1 MNKSA
6 SFLALALCLP
16 LTACD
21 SGKESDVTVKED
33 APATSITGSISLGG
47 SKTLPSSAL
56 VEISLVDVSRQ
67 DARAKLIARQRIT
80 RPGPAPIEFELHFN
94 PGIIQERNSYAIQ
107 TRITDRGRLLYVSDT
122 HTPVLTR
129 GAGSHVEIT
138 LTGVRS
144 PAFGDPAGLG
154 IKPRG
159 GKRDTGALEL
169 EGMFRY
175 MADAALFRDCRSNKV
190 FPVSMEGAYIE
201 LERAYLNSGI
211 DAGSEVMVELSGR
224 FLERPAMEGNHNEVK
239 LIVDDFDHLYVE
251 DSCAPDVHAQLAGT
265 YWKLLELGNIR
276 VKTDENRRE
285 AHMILASQAS
295 RVKGHTGCSRLFGYF
310 DAHEDSLDFYDLA
323 PAESTCTQGLE
334 TESLFLAALEA
345 TTRYEISGLIMNIYQ
360 QDQSLARFE
369 AVYL

>member
-6 SFLALALCLP
+6 YFLALALCLP

-80 RPGPAPIEFELHFN
+80 RPGPVPVEFELAFN
-94 PGIIQERNSYAIQ
+94 PRQINERNSYAVQ
-107 TRITDRGRLLYVSDT
+107 VRVTDGGRLLYVSDT
-122 HTPVLTR
+122 NIPVLTR
-129 GAGSHVEIT
+129 GAGNHADIRLV
-138 LTGVRS
+138 GVKS
-144 PAFGDPAGLG
+144 PRFGDPSGLG
-154 IKPRG
+154 RLPS
-159 GKRDTGALEL
+159 GKKDTGALEL

-211 DAGSEVMVELSGR
+211 EAGNEVMVELSGR

-239 LIVDDFDHLYVE
+239 LIVDDFDNLLIE
-251 DSCAPDVHAQLAGT
+251 NSCAPDVHAKLAGT
-265 YWKLLELGNIR
+265 YWKLLELGNIE
-276 VKTDENRRE
+276 VKTKDNRRE
-285 AHMILASQAS
+285 AHMILALQDS
-295 RVKGHTGCSRLFGYF
+295 RVKGHTGCSRLFGHF
-310 DAHEDSLDFYDLA
+310 DTHEDSLVFYDLA
-323 PAESTCTQGLE
+323 PAESTCTQGLK
-334 TESLFLAALEA
+334 TESAFLAALEA